1 MNFDEYW
8 LPRGKQADKFLLR
21 HQICKYAK
29 QQKKKKMGI
38 LTEGLQLEAVIGL
51 WCAQNQ
57 SEWE

>member
-1 MNFDEYW
+1 MNTDC
-8 LPRGKQADKFLLR
+8 LGKQADTFLLC

-29 QQKKKKMGI
+29 QQKKKKKMGI

-57 SEWE
+57 SE

>member
-1 MNFDEYW
+1 MQNS
-8 LPRGKQADKFLLR
+8 KK
-21 HQICKYAK
+21 
-29 QQKKKKMGI
+29 KKKKMGI